1 MPPLDLLSVLP
12 QLLPGAIAWAE
23 LQSQIIAQTGQ
34 SLDATGLALAR
45 IVGVQRP
52 ELIRVKIVGQ
62 IPVPS
67 DPTLQ
72 LAALQTGL
80 LGPQTVGLTL
90 GYGIFI
96 AQGNLTPRVL
106 SHECFHVYQY
116 EVGGSIA
123 AFLPVYLQQIV
134 SVGYHDAPLEQDARA
149 KERDAA

>member
-80 LGPQTVGLTL
+80 LGPQRL
-90 GYGIFI
+90 
-96 AQGNLTPRVL
+96 
-106 SHECFHVYQY
+106 
-116 EVGGSIA
+116 
-123 AFLPVYLQQIV
+123 
-134 SVGYHDAPLEQDARA
+134 D
-149 KERDAA
+149 